1 MKFKRGDTV
10 RYTSPDGDAYT
21 AEVRNVTEDGHR
33 LWIMWHD
40 MPRSPLQL
48 LDAHRFELLEPRFPL
63 CFKCIQRLA
72 YCKCEENNEY

>member
-10 RYTSPDGDAYT
+10 EYISPDGDTYG
-21 AEVRNVTEDGHR
+21 AEVRNVTEDGSK

-48 LDAHRFELLEPRFPL
+48 LEADRFRLINTRFPL
-63 CFKCIQRLA
+63 CFKCIQKLA
-72 YCKCEENNEY
+72 KCTCGGNNER

>member
-10 RYTSPDGDAYT
+10 EYLSPDGDTYL
-21 AEVRNVTEDGHR
+21 AEVRSVPEDGHR

-48 LDAHRFELLEPRFPL
+48 LDADRFRVVDQRFPL
-63 CFKCIQRLA
+63 CFKCIQKLEI
-72 YCKCEENNEY
+72 CKCGDFDE